1 MREIRGH
8 HLFCMA
14 LFAGHGYSQ
23 EFVENMAAVI
33 RELEEGES
41 FCLASRQDSVCAACP
56 NLLPDGGCTHG
67 TEDVLARDAA
77 AFKVLG
83 LAPGQE
89 ASWEETRSLP
99 QKVTAD
105 GFKQVCGGC
114 RWAREGLCSLALLQ
128 KQLR

>member
-23 EFVENMAAVI
+23 EFVENMTAVI
-33 RELEEGES
+33 RQLKEGEG
-41 FCLASRQDSVCAACP
+41 FRLVSRQDSVCAACP

-77 AFKVLG
+77 ALRVLG
-83 LAPGQE
+83 LSQGAVLTWQ
-89 ASWEETRSLP
+89 ETRLRLQGLDEESF
-99 QKVTAD
+99 QT
-105 GFKQVCGGC
+105 VCGGC

>member
-41 FCLASRQDSVCAACP
+41 FCLASRQDSV
-56 NLLPDGGCTHG
+56 
-67 TEDVLARDAA
+67 
-77 AFKVLG
+77 
-83 LAPGQE
+83 
-89 ASWEETRSLP
+89 
-99 QKVTAD
+99 
-105 GFKQVCGGC
+105 
-114 RWAREGLCSLALLQ
+114 
-128 KQLR
+128 